1 VSVNAI
7 YFSKKLISSCRRRE
21 ADDAYALGIAR
32 KAQPVEHLESRYED
46 FQKRMMSSTSLPAPQ
61 PATSSRPPRQALAQT
76 SLPSSTQPSQASPS
90 NNIASSSRLE
100 IFVDPTGE
108 ETHSYN
114 TNEWSDLGTR
124 KTRIKENA
132 PEVKKMVGSTIK
144 QPGKSKRLAAA
155 SVIGT
160 GTSSSG
166 ISVFRDPA
174 PGLPPAPSSSQKPCG
189 SASGLGQTPAKGFTP
204 FVDAHPKETPA
215 GVSAQQ
221 AGAPVMKFTP
231 FRDEAS
237 RASFTYRK
245 HIADIHPQSVRGFI
259 SGCCCAYR
267 YLDHENQEGG
277 WRGT

>member
-1 VSVNAI
+1 
-7 YFSKKLISSCRRRE
+7 
-21 ADDAYALGIAR
+21 
-32 KAQPVEHLESRYED
+32 
-46 FQKRMMSSTSLPAPQ
+46 MSSTSLPAPQ

-76 SLPSSTQPSQASPS
+76 SLSSSTQSSQASPS
-90 NNIASSSRLE
+90 NNTASTHVSRNNSRLE

-108 ETHSYN
+108 ETNSNN

-132 PEVKKMVGSTIK
+132 PEVKKMVGSTIR

-174 PGLPPAPSSSQKPCG
+174 PGLPPAPSSQKSSG
-189 SASGLGQTPAKGFTP
+189 SASGLGQTSAKGFTP
-204 FVDAHPKETPA
+204 FIDAQPKETSA
-215 GVSAQQ
+215 AEVSAKQ
-221 AGAPVMKFTP
+221 AGTPVMKFTP
-231 FRDEAS
+231 FRDEVSHATPV
-237 RASFTYRK
+237 AYRRRT
-245 HIADIHPQSVRGFI
+245 ADMHPQLVRGFI
-259 SGCCCAYR
+259 SGCCRTYR

-277 WRGT
+277 